1 MPTQPPPRFTLYL
14 TRGTTYAE
22 SFGVR
27 GRADDV
33 DDVAGVM
40 IIKRRDSRD
49 STELLRLTAVNRV
62 DDPVD
67 DYDTL
72 WFDFTASLS
81 QTQGLPGGSLWWGF
95 ELTENDGGVS
105 ERVMEGTMTVND

>member
-1 MPTQPPPRFTLYL
+1 MPTQPPSRFNLYL

-22 SFGVR
+22 SFGLR
-27 GRADDV
+27 ERADDV

-40 IIKRRDSRD
+40 IIKRRDSKD

-72 WFDFTASLS
+72 WLDFTASLT
-81 QTQGLPGGSLWWGF
+81 QTSTLPGGSLWWGL
-95 ELTENDGGVS
+95 EVSESGGGVT
-105 ERVMEGTMTVND
+105 ERVLEGNMIVND